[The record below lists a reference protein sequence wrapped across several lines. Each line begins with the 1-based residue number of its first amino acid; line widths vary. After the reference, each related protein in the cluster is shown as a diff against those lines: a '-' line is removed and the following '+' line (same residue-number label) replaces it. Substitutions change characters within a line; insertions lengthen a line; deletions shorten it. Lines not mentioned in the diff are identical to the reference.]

1 MKKTKQF
8 SFFNDEAKF
17 QKFFGGALL
26 QGRRKSLRPLTS
38 KDSIHFVLRSCWAVG
53 ADSFLSRR
61 NHRQIDQIINCF
73 AKKFGV
79 RIYQRALNSNHL
91 HLLLRITNRR
101 LYRSFIKAVSGQI
114 ASHVMGQRSFLE
126 FSRTRVKPVR
136 GDGLQSSSE
145 HQKNAKVKTDGS
157 SVKCSGTRS
166 DKNSDVSFDAN
177 SRFWQ
182 FRPFSRVVHWGRD
195 FKVCVKYLK
204 QNVLEAFGFVLYQRR
219 KNNYIAWIRISCSSL
234 NTS

>member
-114 ASHVMGQRSFLE
+114 ASHVMGQQSFFD
-126 FSRTRVKPVR
+126 FSRSRVKPVK
-136 GDGLQSSSE
+136 GDGLQSTNKE
-145 HQKNAKVKTDGS
+145 QKNVKVKAHTS
-157 SVKCSGTRS
+157 SDASSG
-166 DKNSDVSFDAN
+166 
-177 SRFWQ
+177 FWQ